1 MSRDNVLSVVIGIL
15 VGFIAGYLLHE
26 VMAARQ
32 PPRLVHGGAAAA
44 PAAPGAPGDRPG
56 AGGGALSE
64 AQARI
69 EEIRSLEAYLAEN
82 PSDADAVLRL
92 ANLSWSIES
101 WGRCVE
107 LFERYLELRP
117 ETPGVLSDLGICY
130 RSLGRP
136 DRALELFDRAQSLD
150 PRHYESRF
158 NEAVVLGLDQR
169 EFEAAERVIEELRAL
184 RPDDSQVEALAEEI
198 ARRRSA
204 A

>member
-1 MSRDNVLSVVIGIL
+1 MSRDNLLSIVIGVL

-32 PPRLVHGGAAAA
+32 PPRLVHGDAAAV
-44 PAAPGAPGDRPG
+44 PAAPGAPPTG
-56 AGGGALSE
+56 AGGALSE
-64 AQARI
+64 SQARM

-82 PSDADAVLRL
+82 PADADAVLRL
-92 ANLSWSIES
+92 ANLSWSVES

-117 ETPGVLSDLGICY
+117 ESPGVLSDMGICY
-130 RSLGRP
+130 RSLGRL

-150 PRHYESRF
+150 PAHYESRF

-184 RPDDSQVEALAEEI
+184 RPDDSQVDALAEEI